1 MNITKKDL
9 SHSLKEEVNLSKE
22 ESSVFVDEFFISL
35 AKALNKNSKVKISG
49 FGTFIKFYTKPRI
62 GRNPKTKESFPIPS
76 KEKVKFAPT
85 KKTKN
90 MLN

>member
-9 SHSLKEEVNLSKE
+9 SYSLKEEVNFSKE

-35 AKALNKNSKVKISG
+35 SKALNKNPKVKISG
-49 FGTFIKFYTKPRI
+49 FGNFYTKPRI

>member
-1 MNITKKDL
+1 MLYENKLFFKTLTKKY
-9 SHSLKEEVNLSKE
+9 
-22 ESSVFVDEFFISL
+22 
-35 AKALNKNSKVKISG
+35 KNPKVKISG